1 LKPEVTGSSRKKR
14 KGDDQRPFRK
24 DPARWNEE
32 AEKKRA
38 GDQELVC
45 EE

>member
-1 LKPEVTGSSRKKR
+1 MIK
-14 KGDDQRPFRK
+14 RPFRK
-24 DPARWNEE
+24 DPGRWNEE